1 MSVTARRLTMKYWIK
16 YSNGD
21 LKEFDAFNDL
31 EAEWYAHTEGDHV
44 LEWGCVTCTDKTL
57 DLTIRDEVAMCIA
70 EIHDCKRGLTTATPR
85 QYSRWWRVV
94 RALVSALEEKEM
106 REGSPTQNNGR
117 T

>member
-44 LEWGCVTCTDKTL
+44 LEWGYVTSTPLRSD
-57 DLTIRDEVAMCIA
+57 DLSEEA
-70 EIHDCKRGLTTATPR
+70 EADL
-85 QYSRWWRVV
+85 
-94 RALVSALEEKEM
+94 
-106 REGSPTQNNGR
+106 
-117 T
+117 